1 MHFFPHQ
8 HIDSP
13 LAFFPVFLYT
23 PLCQFEI
30 LLTLNKTTE
39 EIKYEKQKGVIFNTI
54 SYDCSYLCGVNCNVS
69 IKEMQQSNFYWFYLH
84 YLKALSEGAS
94 RSDAFFEAQKAYG
107 NALIVDSQNGIRGE
121 GNYQFNLYNLLG
133 YHNFGVLEPNPAFS
147 CLNTS
152 MS

>member
-1 MHFFPHQ
+1 MNMNN
-8 HIDSP
+8 INSV
-13 LAFFPVFLYT
+13 LAENPYYLDMWTCDNGYGMKNNIT
-23 PLCQFEI
+23 TAA
-30 LLTLNKTTE
+30 LTGDCVGMFSTTHV
-39 EIKYEKQKGVIFNTI
+39 ISNNGVDNHAHLETMT
-54 SYDCSYLCGVNCNVS
+54 
-69 IKEMQQSNFYWFYLH
+69 ESNFYWFYLN